1 MKNILVTGGT
11 VFVSR
16 YVAEYFV
23 RQGHQVFVLNR
34 NSNPQSEGVIL
45 LEGDRHSLGDKLKDY
60 HFDAVLDITAYT
72 REDVKSLL
80 DALGDFSQY
89 VFISSSAV
97 YPETLPQP
105 FKEEQRCGKNSIW
118 GAYGADK
125 LEAEQYLQEHVP
137 NAYILRPPY
146 LYGPMNN
153 VYREGFVF
161 DCADADRLFYLPGD
175 GSMGLQFFHV
185 EDLCRVIEGVIKEQ
199 PQEHIINV
207 GNPDTVTIKEWVK
220 LCYQAAG
227 KQPEFREVSLEHA
240 QRSYFCFHEYDYV
253 LDVNK
258 QHALLPGTKPLSV
271 GLKEAYEWYKGN
283 KDLVNRREYMAYIDE
298 KLLGE

>member
-23 RQGHQVFVLNR
+23 KQGYQVYVLNR
-34 NSNPQSEGVIL
+34 NNNPQSEGVIL

-60 HFDAVLDITAYT
+60 HFDTVLDVTAYT
-72 REDVKSLL
+72 REDVQCLL

-105 FKEEQRCGKNSIW
+105 FKEEQRCGKNSIG

-125 LEAEQYLQEHVP
+125 LEAEQYLQEHVL
-137 NAYILRPPY
+137 NVYILRPPY

-161 DCADADRLFYLPGD
+161 DCADADRPFYLPND
-175 GSMGLQFFHV
+175 GSMKLQFFHV
-185 EDLCRVIEGVIKEQ
+185 EDLCRMIEAVLKEQ
-199 PQEHIINV
+199 PKEHIFNV

-227 KQPEFREVSLEHA
+227 KQPEFREVSSEHA
-240 QRSYFCFHEYDYV
+240 QRSYFCFHAYDYV
-253 LDVNK
+253 LDVKK
-258 QHALLPGTKPLSV
+258 QQALLPETKPLSA
-271 GLKEAYEWYKGN
+271 GLKEAYEWYEGN
-283 KDLVNRREYMAYIDE
+283 KELVNRREYMAYIDE
-298 KLLGE
+298 KLFGK